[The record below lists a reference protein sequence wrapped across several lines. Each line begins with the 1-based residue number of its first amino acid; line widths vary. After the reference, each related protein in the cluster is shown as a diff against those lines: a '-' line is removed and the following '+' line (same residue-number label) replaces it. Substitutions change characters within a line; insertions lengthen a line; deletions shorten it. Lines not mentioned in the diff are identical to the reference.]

1 VLTIAHDLRYAL
13 RGLRR
18 SPGVAAVILLTLAI
32 GIGVNTAIFSFVDA
46 ILLKP
51 LPYPNADRIVGIWE
65 RRPSGQPNSMTTLNY
80 LDYARQNSVF
90 ERIAAT
96 TGCCGLTILNGE
108 PAVTLFA
115 LHVSPQYF
123 DVFGASAAL
132 GRTFAAGDDEPG
144 RDHVIVLSHRAW
156 ASRFGS
162 DPALVGKA
170 VRINGEP
177 HTVIGVMPEHGPFDR
192 MIVEAWLPLTFTPDR
207 MNRTSHWLLWLTG
220 GAIARLKPGITIE
233 AARADLDAIGARMS
247 VDYPDTNKGWS
258 AVVEPYATIVAGRDL
273 QRSLWVLLA
282 AVGSVLLICCVN
294 VANVMLARA
303 LAREREVA
311 VRLALGASQ
320 GRVIQQFLTESVLI
334 SLAGGVLGVA
344 IGYLTMGLL
353 KATLAALPLN
363 LAILPVLIP
372 AEASIGLDW
381 RVLMFTT
388 VLSIGCGI
396 AFGLAPAFGAIRAIR
411 STATGLG
418 RTTTATARTRRLRNG
433 LIVAEVA
440 LAFVLLAN
448 AGLLIRSFSNMRR
461 ADTGFTATR
470 VLTAE
475 LPVAE
480 QRFADASQ
488 LHMFMRQVIAAVQA
502 IPGVTDV
509 AFADGM
515 PMQGAPSGVF
525 LQLAKDPVLER
536 VQRPVVDLRLVSPS
550 YFRALGLRLR
560 RGRTLSDLDR
570 ENTPLVAV
578 INETLVR
585 KFFGTGDPLGQQ
597 LLMDAP
603 GFGFAYSGD
612 SARFD
617 IVGVIADERMTSFD
631 DTREHAV
638 VYVSNEQDSRG
649 FAGLIVR
656 SSIVPSSMER
666 SLRDAI
672 ARVDKGQVVEH
683 VRTIDELKAESWAVD
698 RLRSGLL
705 GVFAAIALALAAIG
719 IFGVVSYSVV
729 QRTQEIGIRAA
740 LGATPANLIA
750 LVLGGGMAWVALG
763 LAAGAIGSFG
773 TTRLL
778 ASVLFGVGPSDPITL
793 TATLTILAG
802 VGVLAC
808 YLPARRAARI
818 DPLVALRTE

>member
-818 DPLVALRTE
+818 DPIVALRTE

>member
-177 HTVIGVMPEHGPFDR
+177 HTVIGIMPEHGPFDR

-207 MNRTSHWLLWLTG
+207 LNRTSHWLIWLTG
-220 GAIARLKPGITIE
+220 GAIARLKPGVTIE

-488 LHMFMRQVIAAVQA
+488 LHTFMRQVIAAVQA